1 MSVFDRKVTSFSAG
15 KSSLSRVVPQTRT
28 ASLPLEIT
36 DEFCEVELT
45 CRIQLKKNENVLN
58 ESVASELEETF
69 SRAESSLFA
78 ACRQKPFK
86 VPRALAGAI
95 DEVLSKPIVESLNI
109 ITEDVLDAQAAE
121 HDESSSLISTC
132 CEETQVLEEETQ
144 VLTKSSDDDAAVTP
158 LDNTSKVSSSEVML
172 WLTLFGL
179 ALLAS
184 TIVGLII
191 TLTFFGCR
199 FLFNVSQHNNTRSV
213 KNKNRNDSACD
224 HILNYQEPLSKSSV
238 AEVHGHLLPY
248 PSRPP
253 PSLPRE
259 YKDLLTPEKRA
270 SLAGHHY
277 DYPSLSAVTLMPA
290 SQYPRACKFDGYMI
304 PKSAC
309 GQMV

>member
-1 MSVFDRKVTSFSAG
+1 MRRTLLWYENGQVLDDVSVEELLGGYKL
-15 KSSLSRVVPQTRT
+15 SSLHINNLSPTDHLRRFTCSVGSPDDPSVSSSVVLHVIDELKAPLIEEVQDTATCDAQDLEEHLQLCWYRGTERLLCQDNQTELIRRPQTRT

-121 HDESSSLISTC
+121 LDESSSLISTC

-158 LDNTSKVSSSEVML
+158 LDTTSK
-172 WLTLFGL
+172 
-179 ALLAS
+179 
-184 TIVGLII
+184 I
-191 TLTFFGCR
+191 
-199 FLFNVSQHNNTRSV
+199 
-213 KNKNRNDSACD
+213 
-224 HILNYQEPLSKSSV
+224 
-238 AEVHGHLLPY
+238 
-248 PSRPP
+248 
-253 PSLPRE
+253 SL
-259 YKDLLTPEKRA
+259 
-270 SLAGHHY
+270 
-277 DYPSLSAVTLMPA
+277 
-290 SQYPRACKFDGYMI
+290 
-304 PKSAC
+304 
-309 GQMV
+309 